1 MNKNIFQHF
10 NARAAHTIFIVAFFI
25 LIMPEYPFLHIHVLI
40 VYAAFAACYIW
51 MAAAP
56 KGWWNAK
63 RYVLAVCILAGITLI
78 IRIVH
83 SDYPDH
89 RIFWPLLYM
98 LGVADPKWNR
108 SIVTL
113 AVFTVCL
120 IFAMMLV
127 DKVSYGALIAAVLM
141 FIAVRN
147 QSLLREAHRTNRK
160 QLEQLNTAY
169 SELQQTSVQAMGYA
183 AMTER
188 TRLARDIHDGFG
200 HQMTSLIVQ
209 LQALKLMIPQ
219 DPAGAANSVDETL
232 KVARKGMNEV
242 RLAVKE
248 WSDDEKGLGPIALK
262 GLVSQIEANSMVQI
276 QYKEIGPIGE
286 WPVECSV
293 ILYRILQEA
302 LTNIL
307 KHADAKTV
315 NIVIE
320 EENEHVKL
328 LITDDGHFS
337 GQKPLN
343 FGFGLSGM
351 IERCK
356 SAGGSIVFSANS
368 PNGLKIQAVIP
379 LNITSSTANKET
391 IHANREN
398 DSNRTGG

>member
-1 MNKNIFQHF
+1 
-10 NARAAHTIFIVAFFI
+10 
-25 LIMPEYPFLHIHVLI
+25 
-40 VYAAFAACYIW
+40 
-51 MAAAP
+51 
-56 KGWWNAK
+56 
-63 RYVLAVCILAGITLI
+63 
-78 IRIVH
+78 
-83 SDYPDH
+83 
-89 RIFWPLLYM
+89 
-98 LGVADPKWNR
+98 VADPKWNR
-108 SIVTL
+108 STVTL

-141 FIAVRN
+141 YIAVRN
-147 QSLLREAHRTNRK
+147 QSLLREAHQMNRK

-183 AMTER
+183 ALTER

-219 DPAGAANSVDETL
+219 DPAGAANSVDEIL
-232 KVARKGMNEV
+232 KVARKGMDEV

-262 GLVSQIEANSMVQI
+262 GLVSQIEANSILRIV
-276 QYKEIGPIGE
+276 YKEIGPIGE

-307 KHADAKTV
+307 KHADAKQV
-315 NIVIE
+315 DIVVE
-320 EENEHVKL
+320 EESEHVKL
-328 LITDDGHFS
+328 LITDDGYFS
-337 GQKPLN
+337 DEKPLN
-343 FGFGLSGM
+343 FGFGLNGM

-391 IHANREN
+391 FHANREN

>member
-1 MNKNIFQHF
+1 MNKNIFRHF
-10 NARAAHTIFIVAFFI
+10 DARAAHITFIVAFFI
-25 LIMPEYPFLHIHVLI
+25 LIVPEYPFLHIHVLI

-56 KGWWNAK
+56 KGWWNVK

-78 IRIVH
+78 IRTVH

-108 SIVTL
+108 STVTL
-113 AVFTVCL
+113 AVVTVCL

-127 DKVSYGALIAAVLM
+127 DEVSYGALIAAVLM
-141 FIAVRN
+141 YIAVRN
-147 QSLLREAHRTNRK
+147 QSLLREAHRTNRR

-183 AMTER
+183 ALTER

-219 DPAGAANSVDETL
+219 DPAGAASSVDEIL
-232 KVARKGMNEV
+232 KVARKGMDEV

-262 GLVSQIEANSMVQI
+262 GLVSQIEANSMVRI

-286 WPVECSV
+286 WTVECSV

-307 KHADAKTV
+307 KHADANQV
-315 NIVIE
+315 NIVVE
-320 EENEHVKL
+320 EEKEHVKL

-337 GQKPLN
+337 SQKPLN

-379 LNITSSTANKET
+379 LTITSSTANKET

>member
-1 MNKNIFQHF
+1 MMKETNRLKERTMNKNIFRHIDT
-10 NARAAHTIFIVAFFI
+10 RAAHITFIVAFFV
-25 LIMPEYPFLHIHVLI
+25 LIWPEYPFLHVHVLI
-40 VYAAFAACYIW
+40 VYAAFAACYIG

-56 KGWWNAK
+56 KGWWNAR
-63 RYVLAVCILAGITLI
+63 RYVIAVCFLTAISVI
-78 IRIVH
+78 IRILH
-83 SDYPDH
+83 SDHPDH

-108 SIVTL
+108 STATL
-113 AVFTVCL
+113 AFVTVCL
-120 IFAMMLV
+120 IFGMMLV
-127 DKVSYGALIAAVLM
+127 DGVSYGALIAAVLM
-141 FIAVRN
+141 YIAVRN
-147 QSLLREAHRTNRK
+147 QSRLHEAHRTNRK

-183 AMTER
+183 ALTER
-188 TRLARDIHDGFG
+188 TRLARDIHDGLG

-209 LQALKLMIPQ
+209 LQALKLMIPK
-219 DPAGAANSVDETL
+219 DPVEAANSVDEIL
-232 KVARKGMNEV
+232 KVARKGMDEV
-242 RLAVKE
+242 RIAVKE

-262 GLVSQIEANSMVQI
+262 GLISQIEANSQVRI

-307 KHADAKTV
+307 KHAGASQVDVAV
-315 NIVIE
+315 E

-337 GQKPLN
+337 GEKPLN

-368 PNGLKIQAVIP
+368 PNGLKIQATIP
-379 LNITSSTANKET
+379 LAISSSTF
-391 IHANREN
+391 
-398 DSNRTGG
+398 

>member
-1 MNKNIFQHF
+1 MNNNIFRYLD
-10 NARAAHTIFIVAFFI
+10 ARVAHIAFIVAFFI
-25 LIMPEYPFLHIHVLI
+25 LIGPDYPFRHVGYLI
-40 VYAAFAACYIW
+40 VYASFAAGYIG

-56 KGWWNAK
+56 KGWWDAK
-63 RYVLAVCILAGITLI
+63 RYVMAVCVLVGITVI
-78 IRIVH
+78 VRAVH

-89 RIFWPLLYM
+89 RILWPLLYM

-108 SIVTL
+108 STVAL
-113 AVFTVCL
+113 AVVTVGL

-127 DKVSYGALIAAVLM
+127 DGLSYGALAAAVLM
-141 FIAVRN
+141 YMTIRN

-160 QLEQLNTAY
+160 QLERLEAAY

-183 AMTER
+183 ALTER
-188 TRLARDIHDGFG
+188 TRLARDIHDGLG
-200 HQMTSLIVQ
+200 HQMTSLIIQ
-209 LQALKLMIPQ
+209 LQALKLMIPK
-219 DPAGAANSVDETL
+219 DPAAAANSVDDML
-232 KVARKGMNEV
+232 KVARKGMDEV

-262 GLVSQIEANSMVQI
+262 GLISQVEAHSSVRI
-276 QYKEIGPIGE
+276 QYKEIGPIGQ
-286 WPVECSV
+286 WPVECSA

-307 KHADAKTV
+307 KHADANRV
-315 NIVIE
+315 EVAVE

-337 GQKPLN
+337 SEKPLH

-356 SAGGSIVFSANS
+356 AAGGSVVFSANS
-368 PNGLKIQAVIP
+368 PNGLQIQAMIP
-379 LNITSSTANKET
+379 LDLPSST
-391 IHANREN
+391 
-398 DSNRTGG
+398 